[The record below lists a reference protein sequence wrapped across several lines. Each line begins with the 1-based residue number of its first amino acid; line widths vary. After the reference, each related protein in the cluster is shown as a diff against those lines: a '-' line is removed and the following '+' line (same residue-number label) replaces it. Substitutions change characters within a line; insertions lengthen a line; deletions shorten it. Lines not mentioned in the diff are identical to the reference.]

1 MICDL
6 HSLHGNYLTLKYPP
20 CLTSSSS
27 IPHSFPR
34 ADKNF
39 LRCTLSPPMAR
50 NIWSACKLLLSRH
63 PFVHLLVIV
72 FRADIGILSQGE
84 LIRNTFCSPQAS
96 LRQKYSQRPFLRLPR
111 CFLCRY
117 RLQIGVGHRPYSSM
131 ARRDL
136 WVPIFT
142 GNWSKMGSLVDVLA
156 LSRGDLGWVV
166 VHGSRG
172 GPW

>member
-1 MICDL
+1 
-6 HSLHGNYLTLKYPP
+6 
-20 CLTSSSS
+20 
-27 IPHSFPR
+27 
-34 ADKNF
+34 
-39 LRCTLSPPMAR
+39 
-50 NIWSACKLLLSRH
+50 
-63 PFVHLLVIV
+63 
-72 FRADIGILSQGE
+72 
-84 LIRNTFCSPQAS
+84 
-96 LRQKYSQRPFLRLPR
+96 
-111 CFLCRY
+111 
-117 RLQIGVGHRPYSSM
+117 M